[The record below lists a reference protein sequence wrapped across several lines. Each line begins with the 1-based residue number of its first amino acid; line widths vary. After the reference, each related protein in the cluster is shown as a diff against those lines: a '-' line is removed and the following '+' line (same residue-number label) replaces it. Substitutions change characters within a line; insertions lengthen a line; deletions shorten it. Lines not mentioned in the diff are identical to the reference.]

1 MVTHFKCHLLLD
13 LTINTKNSL
22 RGHVTGE
29 FARGYRA
36 TRRDTRDRR
45 VDQTQRTT
53 LNKFHTDFEKC

>member
-22 RGHVTGE
+22 SGHVTGE